1 MEYVKPDEGVILDLT
16 EFEFEED
23 ILAEIKKVFIG
34 KVSTYNFLF
43 RNTLSG
49 ADQVSLIEDR
59 IRNLNEDSFINWV
72 LNSTSSVHGLS

>member
-1 MEYVKPDEGVILDLT
+1 MSDELDNLQDEEGFYDLVGAYWLLLALEYVKPDEGVILDLT
-16 EFEFEED
+16 EFEFEEED

-49 ADQVSLIEDR
+49 ADQ
-59 IRNLNEDSFINWV
+59 SFN
-72 LNSTSSVHGLS
+72 